1 MSLRL
6 GTVRAAHRGKRLI
19 ENARLRS
26 KLSSNDPSRLQISN
40 RERMAICRRTFSL
53 FSSFEPQAPS
63 LENLIANLELE
74 FPLTHSIQRSGIV
87 SNRKFFAIFHRTF
100 PSPRPS
106 RLVTRHPSQITHL
119 LIETP
124 RLEFPVTPMKQK
136 AVQNPNRD
144 NLATFQLCFSLQDA
158 THASTAQA
166 SPSSFEPQ
174 ASSLQTSPQSL
185 ASSLQNK
192 YASMPPMATTARIAT
207 LPGTTDRRID
217 ALLALLAEN
226 STIVISGAK
235 IAQEI
240 GVSRQQVWRWIE
252 QLRALGVRVKGHAA
266 TGYHIERVPDIL
278 APQLLS
284 NQLAGTA
291 FARRIYHF
299 FKIDS
304 TNNVA
309 MQLGE
314 AGEPHGAVVLAEEQ
328 TAGRGRAGRKW
339 LSEKSAGI
347 HCTVLLRPQI
357 PPAYAPLL
365 TLVAGLAAR
374 DACAEE
380 LNDRNLDIRWPND
393 LLFGGRKFS
402 GILTEMHAEPDRVHY
417 AVIGIGINVNQTK
430 MPAELADI
438 ATSLRIETGKPHSRL
453 QLLIR
458 LLRHLDRYYNQ
469 FIGEGAEPILRRFA
483 DVSTYFKG
491 KHVKISTATE
501 TFTGITAGLEPSG
514 VLRVAR
520 DDGRGTELILSGDV
534 SEAS

>member
-1 MSLRL
+1 
-6 GTVRAAHRGKRLI
+6 
-19 ENARLRS
+19 
-26 KLSSNDPSRLQISN
+26 LSV
-40 RERMAICRRTFSL
+40 
-53 FSSFEPQAPS
+53 
-63 LENLIANLELE
+63 NLV
-74 FPLTHSIQRSGIV
+74 PLHFKPLLSESVGGLKCGRC
-87 SNRKFFAIFHRTF
+87 
-100 PSPRPS
+100 P
-106 RLVTRHPSQITHL
+106 RLVPGACV
-119 LIETP
+119 E
-124 RLEFPVTPMKQK
+124 
-136 AVQNPNRD
+136 
-144 NLATFQLCFSLQDA
+144 
-158 THASTAQA
+158 
-166 SPSSFEPQ
+166 
-174 ASSLQTSPQSL
+174 
-185 ASSLQNK
+185 
-192 YASMPPMATTARIAT
+192 YASLLAMATTRMAT

-252 QLRALGVRVKGHAA
+252 KLRALGVRVKGHAA

-278 APQLLS
+278 APELLS
-284 NQLAGTA
+284 HRLSGTP

-304 TNNVA
+304 TNTVA

-314 AGEPHGAVVLAEEQ
+314 QGEPHGAVVLAEEQ

-357 PPAYAPLL
+357 SPAHAPLL

-380 LNDRNLDIRWPND
+380 LDSAPDIRWPND
-393 LLFGGRKFS
+393 LLIGGRKFS

-430 MPAELADI
+430 MPGELADI
-438 ATSLRIETGKPHSRL
+438 ATSLRIENGKFHSRL
-453 QLLIR
+453 ELLIR
-458 LLRHLDRYYNQ
+458 LLRNLDRYYNQ
-469 FIGEGAEPILRRFA
+469 FLVQGAEPVLRRFA
-483 DVSTYFKG
+483 EVSTYFKG
-491 KHVKISTATE
+491 KRVKISTSKE

-514 VLRVAR
+514 VLRVTR
-520 DDGRGTELILSGDV
+520 DDGRGVESIVSGDV
-534 SEAS
+534 GEAS